1 LNQLTTFARGTLN
14 TNKYGISGT
23 ALRTQSWDHDAL
35 GNFDSVTTNGTSVTR
50 SHNKQ
55 NEITSVSGAITPT
68 YDAEG
73 NLTTGP
79 NGQQYVYDAWNQLV
93 AVKNSGGST
102 IASFAYDGTGRRIV
116 VDEGSVEKHL
126 YYSDQWQVLEER
138 VGGNA
143 TAQYIWSP
151 TYIDALILRDRDTD
165 ANGSLDERLWPLYDA
180 NWNVTALVNNS
191 GNVVERFEYDPF
203 GAASFLNA
211 SWGAIGSSAYAWTQ
225 LYQGLAMS
233 AITGLIHARNRDLDP
248 VTGRPLTRDP
258 KGFGAGDANVYRWE
272 GNNTP
277 NLTDPYG
284 LDPLGVEEVSLPLL
298 TEEERL
304 LIERRNRIIE
314 SRKDNRNWLER
325 NFVDFDWFADNFS
338 GEIPPPPAWVDP
350 IPFVGDAWGM
360 FHYQSIGDDVM
371 AAISAGGLSLDL
383 VTLGGASLIKAPVK
397 VGGKVGIK
405 ELGEQGGEKFIKDGT
420 EKIAKEGAKN
430 GKDDAGKFAGKETRP
445 CFVAGTPI
453 RTPGG
458 FIPIEQ
464 LQSGMVVLSRNE
476 FDPDGPVAAK
486 VVDDV
491 FVREAPTVDVRV
503 GDRVIRGT
511 LEHPFWVDGK
521 GWVGAMNLMPGDRV
535 RTSDGRWAV
544 VEAVRET
551 GQTEIVYNFRV
562 AEWHTYFVGD
572 PDWGFDVWVHNVNKA
587 EDVPSSPSITPE
599 ELAGKSADEIRQLAK
614 DKGLVP
620 HPTKPDK
627 WMDPFT
633 GKERL
638 RIDPGHID
646 KKTGLPYNDPK
657 ARVPHHHGY
666 GPDGKAKIVD
676 PNDGNPH
683 FPTR

>member
-1 LNQLTTFARGTLN
+1 VVNSGRSELYSYDDLYQLTSFSRGTLN
-14 TNKYGISGT
+14 GTKDAISGT
-23 ALRTQSWDHDAL
+23 PLRTQSWDHDAL

-50 SHNKQ
+50 THNKQ
-55 NEITSVSGAITPT
+55 NEITSVSGATTPT

-73 NLTTGP
+73 SLTTGP

-102 IASFAYDGTGRRIV
+102 IASFDYDGTGRRIV

-126 YYSDQWQVLEER
+126 YYSDEWQVLEER
-138 VGGNA
+138 VEGDPV
-143 TAQYIWSP
+143 AQYVWSP

-203 GAASFLNA
+203 GAANFLDA
-211 SWGAIGSSAYAWTQ
+211 SWGAISSSAYAWTH

-284 LDPLGVEEVSLPLL
+284 LDPLGIEEVSLPLL

-314 SRKDNRNWLER
+314 SHKDNRNWLER
-325 NFVDFDWFADNFS
+325 NFVDFDWFADEFS

-405 ELGEQGGEKFIKDGT
+405 ELGEQGGEKFIKDGA
-420 EKIAKEGAKN
+420 EKIAKEGAEKGTKEAGESV
-430 GKDDAGKFAGKETRP
+430 GKKGPLCFA
-445 CFVAGTPI
+445 AGTPI
-453 RTPGG
+453 LTPDGDRL
-458 FIPIEQ
+458 IEEFKP
-464 LQSGMVVLSRNE
+464 GDVVLSRDE
-476 FDPDGPVAAK
+476 SDPTAPLQARIVEKVFRRSGPIMSITIAGY
-486 VVDDV
+486 
-491 FVREAPTVDVRV
+491 E
-503 GDRVIRGT
+503 IRLT
-511 LEHPFWVDGK
+511 EEHPFYTSTR
-521 GWVGAMNLMPGDRV
+521 GWTPAYELRPGDWV
-535 RTSDGRWAV
+535 MGRNGEWLPIGK
-544 VEAVRET
+544 VEPPGEPA
-551 GQTEIVYNFRV
+551 IVYNMSV
-562 AEWHTYFVGD
+562 SGAHTFFVGRER
-572 PDWGFDVWVHNVNKA
+572 WGWAVWVHNTPTVPGGCAEEAPPTGIKKEPSGADKA
-587 EDVPSSPSITPE
+587 PGQQYEEITDAQKKKGRGAIRE
-599 ELAGKSADEIRQLAK
+599 TKKSKQMDREEIRDEAEHALEEIRKRRQQ
-614 DKGLVP
+614 
-620 HPTKPDK
+620 
-627 WMDPFT
+627 
-633 GKERL
+633 ES
-638 RIDPGHID
+638 
-646 KKTGLPYNDPK
+646 
-657 ARVPHHHGY
+657 
-666 GPDGKAKIVD
+666 
-676 PNDGNPH
+676 GN
-683 FPTR
+683 